1 MVEATIED
9 LAITTRSSRV
19 TIWGHPHIVGEAVL
33 STTKIFTGAKPF
45 LKAHMKSFEI
55 TEKTTLFQAIYHL
68 SFGRH
73 SGILR
78 TRGNKKYGC
87 PVRAWACL

>member
-9 LAITTRSSRV
+9 LAFTNRSSRV

-45 LKAHMKSFEI
+45 LKADIKPSGI
-55 TEKTTLFQAIYHL
+55 TEIGMLPPSKKVFADVRTISKTWPSI
-68 SFGRH
+68 SF
-73 SGILR
+73 LAP
-78 TRGNKKYGC
+78 TQFFF
-87 PVRAWACL
+87 